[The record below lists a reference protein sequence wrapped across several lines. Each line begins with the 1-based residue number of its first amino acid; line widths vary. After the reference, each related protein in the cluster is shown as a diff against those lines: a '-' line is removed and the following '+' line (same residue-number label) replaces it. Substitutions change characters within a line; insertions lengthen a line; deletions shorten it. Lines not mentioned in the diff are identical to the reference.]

1 MTRQSEE
8 NLLIPVS
15 ACTLARPRR
24 MGMPQPPDSDVSG
37 LLTAWA
43 GGDMDAR
50 DRLVPLVYQELRR
63 RAAAY
68 LRGERPGHTL
78 QPTALVHE
86 AFLRLFRQ
94 DRAAWKNRS
103 QFLGV

>member
-1 MTRQSEE
+1 MTRQFEE

-15 ACTLARPRR
+15 GCKLTGLRLFDV
-24 MGMPQPPDSDVSG
+24 PQSPDSDVSG

-43 GGDMDAR
+43 GGDTDAR

-68 LRGERPGHTL
+68 LRRERPGQTL

-86 AFLRLFRQ
+86 AFLRLIRQ
-94 DRAAWKNRS
+94 DHPA
-103 QFLGV
+103 